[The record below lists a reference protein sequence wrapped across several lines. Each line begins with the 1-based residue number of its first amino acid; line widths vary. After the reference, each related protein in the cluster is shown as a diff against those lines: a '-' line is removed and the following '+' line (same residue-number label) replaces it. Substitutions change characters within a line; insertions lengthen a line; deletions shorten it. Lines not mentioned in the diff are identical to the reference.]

1 MIQLVKG
8 FKELQ
13 KSGVI
18 HRDLKPAN
26 ILTHRGTV
34 KLADF
39 GLAKYVDNYGSS
51 MLRSCVGSPL
61 YMAPQVL
68 MKKAYTTKCDIWSLG
83 VLYFE
88 MLFKEFPFNGKN
100 EADLLKNIVNSKY
113 SLKPA
118 ITYTRFSEE
127 FLKRVYSI
135 LCIL

>member
-1 MIQLVKG
+1 MIQLVMG
-8 FKELQ
+8 FKELE
-13 KSGVI
+13 KTGVI

-34 KLADF
+34 KIADF

-68 MKKAYTTKCDIWSLG
+68 MKKTYTTKCDIWSLG

-88 MLFKEFPFNGKN
+88 MLSKEFPFNGRT
-100 EADLLKNIVNSKY
+100 E
-113 SLKPA
+113 
-118 ITYTRFSEE
+118 
-127 FLKRVYSI
+127 
-135 LCIL
+135 